1 MLKSLF
7 HGFLPSDFKNI
18 PTEPNLMRNAIKFLY
33 SCILYHL
40 FGRVC
45 NS

>member
-18 PTEPNLMRNAIKFLY
+18 PTEPNLMQNALIFFVHAHY
-33 SCILYHL
+33 IIFS
-40 FGRVC
+40 GGC